1 MQHKALIEQL
11 RSRALKTDGEVKDK
25 WQLRFTFFCNIRGI
39 WSRTNGNVRM
49 CKCANSII
57 GFHPLTLAV
66 AFHLSA
72 GLSLHCALSQSTQV
86 NCSALLVLWCII
98 LFPFTLC
105 VWTDSQR
112 KQKLKSLWEKSPEQ
126 RIFGQ
131 FNLNRPAALLKYTP
145 PAFFL
150 PIFLVDDKNCRSQ

>member
-1 MQHKALIEQL
+1 MTVEVHVFLQHQ
-11 RSRALKTDGEVKDK
+11 RNLKSHEWECSDV
-25 WQLRFTFFCNIRGI
+25 Q
-39 WSRTNGNVRM
+39 M
-49 CKCANSII
+49 CKLHYWIPSPDPCCRLSPFRRFII
-57 GFHPLTLAV
+57 ALHPQVDL
-66 AFHLSA
+66 
-72 GLSLHCALSQSTQV
+72 CALSQSTQV

-105 VWTDSQR
+105 VWSDSQR